1 MSAYLLR
8 RFGQGL
14 LVLWAAFTLT
24 FFLLQVLPGDAVL
37 IKFQN
42 PDLGLSPAQIAD
54 MRLAY
59 GADSPLWR
67 QYLHTLLAMLHGD
80 FGYSLQAGLA
90 VSSLIA
96 SNLPDTLSLALPAFL
111 LAVILAFTLAFA
123 SRLPGLRWLSNL
135 LQSLPVLFI
144 SLPTF
149 WLGIALIQ
157 LFSFQLRWI
166 PVINPGP
173 LEGLIL
179 PVIAVA
185 LPISAPLAQ
194 ILMRSMDQVAV
205 QPFVAVAR
213 AKGMS
218 ETGVLWR
225 HVMGNALLPALNI
238 AGLLLGELIAGA
250 LITETVFGRSGL
262 GQLTQQAVNNQDI
275 AVLQAVVMISALGFV
290 LINLLVDLVMPRLD
304 PRLQLQ
310 TGGVSLVD
318 YAIAVRRRPEW
329 RRVRLQPGLWLAWAV
344 MITALLMALAPQW
357 FTSANPLEGI
367 PGAQRLAPQA
377 HYWLGTDQLG
387 RDLWTR
393 VVYGA
398 VHSLSAALIAVAIGL
413 VVGTALGTLAGA
425 LAGRVESTLM
435 RLVDV
440 LLAIPSLLL
449 QLTVIILLGFGTVN
463 AAVAVGV
470 AAIASFARLARAE
483 VVRVRHSDYVE
494 AARGSGGTFLAI
506 FWRHI
511 LPNSLTAV
519 LAFAT
524 LQFGQA
530 MLALATLSFLG
541 YGTPPPVPEW
551 GLLIAEGRNYLST
564 AWWLTTFP
572 GLAVVAVVLA
582 ANRLSRQWSGVRP

>member
-42 PDLGLSPAQIAD
+42 PDLGLSPAQIAE

-111 LAVILAFTLAFA
+111 LAVALAFALAFA
-123 SRLPGLRWLSNL
+123 SRLRGCAGWQFSA
-135 LQSLPVLFI
+135 SLPVLFI

-304 PRLQLQ
+304 PRLHLQ
-310 TGGVSLVD
+310 TGG
-318 YAIAVRRRPEW
+318 AK
-329 RRVRLQPGLWLAWAV
+329 
-344 MITALLMALAPQW
+344 
-357 FTSANPLEGI
+357 
-367 PGAQRLAPQA
+367 
-377 HYWLGTDQLG
+377 
-387 RDLWTR
+387 
-393 VVYGA
+393 
-398 VHSLSAALIAVAIGL
+398 
-413 VVGTALGTLAGA
+413 
-425 LAGRVESTLM
+425 
-435 RLVDV
+435 
-440 LLAIPSLLL
+440 
-449 QLTVIILLGFGTVN
+449 
-463 AAVAVGV
+463 
-470 AAIASFARLARAE
+470 
-483 VVRVRHSDYVE
+483 
-494 AARGSGGTFLAI
+494 
-506 FWRHI
+506 
-511 LPNSLTAV
+511 
-519 LAFAT
+519 
-524 LQFGQA
+524 
-530 MLALATLSFLG
+530 
-541 YGTPPPVPEW
+541 
-551 GLLIAEGRNYLST
+551 
-564 AWWLTTFP
+564 
-572 GLAVVAVVLA
+572 
-582 ANRLSRQWSGVRP
+582 